1 MINATIT
8 SKWDKCLEVSAEQ
21 DLRDSAA
28 FYKELPN
35 KIRIICIVATVILL
49 GGMKLAPAAY
59 RLAFRGGLV
68 ADAVVVNYIYP
79 FSTSSY
85 LDIEQKKITI
95 ADKIAGVR
103 KAQSALAEDNIQREL
118 ETYVRKIFNYNPPE
132 ILLKNLEAISKKE
145 IAAPILSFL
154 IYLDEKIQETDL
166 EISKNSSE
174 MDDLPSFLGT
184 LEIEKAL
191 LETAQSEAE
200 SFIRIYKHKNPE
212 IICLQHILKTKDLP
226 ASDITS
232 LKNRL
237 ALLEK
242 KQNISATEEYK
253 VLFQLEKKLLSYKLA
268 QITLL
273 SFLQRDEF
281 EFQVALEKHGI
292 NLENSL
298 FPELQKSL
306 PTSIDQAIGKALDSN
321 KWDTFFQLPKQGRIT
336 REELQNSPRE
346 LFERL
351 IVVIKEASEDELKAT
366 WEEAL
371 SGAEKTASYKE
382 LFWKT
387 AEKIKY
393 LAPIGAVVTVFL
405 APLSLTTWVIVV
417 ITCAPYHLYS
427 TYIDSQKNKAI
438 ETHEKIARLITYNHD
453 IENPKTAQEK
463 IIESLC
469 QELGD
474 SSNIRY
480 FEDKSIAELIQAI
493 KKHGLNIQPQPR

>member
-1 MINATIT
+1 MINATII
-8 SKWDKCLEVSAEQ
+8 SKWDKCLEISAEQ
-21 DLRDSAA
+21 DLRESAA

-59 RLAFRGGLV
+59 KAAFRGGLF

-85 LDIEQKKITI
+85 LDIEGKKINI

-103 KAQSALAEDNIQREL
+103 KAQSALAATNIQDQL
-118 ETYVRKIFNYNPPE
+118 EDCIQKIFRNDPPKS
-132 ILLKNLEAISKKE
+132 LLENLKAISKKE
-145 IAAPILSFL
+145 IATPILSFL
-154 IYLDEKIQETDL
+154 IYLYEKEQETAL
-166 EISKNSSE
+166 EISKHSSE
-174 MDDLPSFLGT
+174 VEDLPLFLST
-184 LEIEKAL
+184 LAIEESSLK
-191 LETAQSEAE
+191 TAQSEAE
-200 SFIRIYKHKNPE
+200 DFIRIYKPRSPE
-212 IICLQHILKTKDLP
+212 IIHLQHILKNKDLT
-226 ASDITS
+226 AKDISS
-232 LKNRL
+232 LKSRL

-242 KQNISATEEYK
+242 KQNISASEKHK
-253 VLFQLEKKLLSYKLA
+253 VLFQLEKKLLSYKLQ

-281 EFQVALEKHGI
+281 EFQAALEEYGI

-298 FPELQKSL
+298 FPKLQNSL
-306 PTSIDQAIGKALDSN
+306 PTNIDQAIGKALGTDQ
-321 KWDTFFQLPKQGRIT
+321 WDAFFHLPNQGRIT
-336 REELQNSPRE
+336 CKELHNCPKE

-351 IVVIKEASEDELKAT
+351 IVVIKKASEDELKAT
-366 WEEAL
+366 WKDAL
-371 SGAEKTASYKE
+371 RSAEKTASYKE

-393 LAPIGAVVTVFL
+393 LAPVGGVVAIFL
-405 APLSLTTWVIVV
+405 APLSLTTWVIVI

-438 ETHEKIARLITYNHD
+438 ATHEKVARLISYNQD
-453 IENPKTAQEK
+453 IENPKTVQEK
-463 IIESLC
+463 IIESLH

-474 SSNIRY
+474 SSRTQY
-480 FEDKSIAELIQAI
+480 FENKSIAELIQAI
-493 KKHGLNIQPQPR
+493 KKHGVNI